1 MKLSVIIPI
10 FNRVNL
16 FTLGLKSLV
25 ANNFP
30 KNDWELI
37 VVDDRSTMDV
47 SEAWKDLDINVKHI
61 RIDPQTHHAYRGYH
75 TPALAINIG
84 IKHASGDVICITQ
97 PEILHDKENLQRG
110 YDQALQNTQV
120 FGKVM
125 LTTGAF
131 TKTILQEHNQGHSFD
146 VYWAD
151 GLEKAGHVFPDNEL
165 YWYVYFVK
173 KTHALAVHGVDEEYL
188 KGVYA
193 EDDDFKERLRIW
205 GILPELNR
213 GIRGIHIDHS
223 FEKDLYKKQ
232 DRTAYFWAKGAEVNR
247 KRFYD
252 WLNSE
257 RTKADAVANGDDW
270 GSDKYVEWIKGE
282 NGDLRPN

>member
-10 FNRVNL
+10 FNRVQL
-16 FTLGLKSLV
+16 FRLGLESLV
-25 ANNFP
+25 RNTFP

-37 VVDDRSTMDV
+37 VIDDRSTEDV
-47 SEAWKDLDINVKHI
+47 SKAWEGLGLNVTHI
-61 RIDPQTHHAYRGYH
+61 RIDPQTHHSYRGYH

-84 IKHASGDVICITQ
+84 IKHAKGDVLCITQ
-97 PEILHDKENLQRG
+97 PEILHDRENLQRG
-110 YDQALQNTQV
+110 YSQALQDVQV

-131 TKTILQEHNQGHSFD
+131 TKRILNLKEQAYETLWENGSRL
-146 VYWAD
+146 
-151 GLEKAGHVFPDNEL
+151 GGNIFPDNEL

-173 KTHALAVHGVDEEYL
+173 KAHAVSVQGVDEEYL
-188 KGVYA
+188 KGVYG
-193 EDDDFKERLRIW
+193 EDDNFKERLRLY

-213 GIRGIHIDHS
+213 GIRGIHINHD
-223 FEKDLYKKQ
+223 FEKDLYQKQ
-232 DRTAYFWAKGAEVNR
+232 DRTANFWAKGAEVNR

-270 GSDKYVEWIKGE
+270 GSDKYVEWI
-282 NGDLRPN
+282 NHHA